1 MFQSIMKILK
11 NKDVM
16 KKIGFTLLAYL
27 IFKIMT
33 YVTVPLVDP
42 AAISGS
48 FTNSAFLGI
57 VNSISGNAM
66 KHYSIVALGITP
78 YITASIIT
86 QILQMDIIP
95 ALKEWSEEGETG
107 KKKIQRLNR
116 YLAIGLAFVQA
127 LAMTFA
133 FQSNNNTGFFL
144 PFVSDWAQG
153 ADLQRNLWF
162 LVYFYIA
169 VVLTAGTAFMIWL
182 ADQITLR
189 GFGNGSSM
197 IIVGGIIMALP
208 GTITS
213 IYQYYIADPSGALTQ
228 AGYYANQ
235 GQWSGYVLFGV
246 SILLFIVVLVG
257 VTYMQVAQRKIPIQ
271 YANRPASQ
279 KFQGKTDSNIP
290 IKLNSAG
297 VIPVVFAS
305 IILSLPSTIFKYV
318 SLDTTKPL
326 YNWITQSLT
335 YTNPIGFVIYVI
347 LIFTFT
353 FFYSFIIVK
362 PEQISDN
369 LHKQNAYIP
378 GVRPGEET
386 EVFITRTL
394 FRVTVIG
401 ALYLILIA
409 SLPIVAQILLKQ
421 SYIRIGGT
429 SLLIIVGVSIQTIK
443 QIQTDTQEKTY
454 AGFMR

>member
-1 MFQSIMKILK
+1 MLENIKKVFA

-27 IFKIMT
+27 VFKILT
-33 YVTVPLVDP
+33 YVTMPLINP
-42 AAISGS
+42 SAISSS
-48 FTNSAFLGI
+48 FTDTAFLGI
-57 VNSISGNAM
+57 VNSISGNAL

-95 ALKEWSEEGETG
+95 VLKEWGEEGEAG

-116 YLAIGLAFVQA
+116 YLAMGLAFVQA

-133 FQSNNNTGFFL
+133 FNSSQEQLFRT
-144 PFVSDWAQG
+144 FVSDWAD
-153 ADLQRNLWF
+153 ARHLWF

-182 ADQITLR
+182 ADQITLK

-197 IIVGGIIMALP
+197 LIVGGIIMSLP

-213 IYQYYIADPSGALTQ
+213 IYQYYIADPNNILGTAATAHFANIGA
-228 AGYYANQ
+228 
-235 GQWSGYVLFGV
+235 WSGYLLFGV
-246 SILLFIVVLVG
+246 SILLFVLVLVG
-257 VTYMQVAQRKIPIQ
+257 VTYITVAVRKIPIQ

-279 KFQGKTDSNIP
+279 KFKGKSDSNIP
-290 IKLNSAG
+290 IKVNTSG

-305 IILSLPSTIFKYV
+305 IILSLPNTIFKYV
-318 SLDTTKPL
+318 TLGTTAT
-326 YNWITQSLT
+326 NWINETLSYSQ
-335 YTNPIGFVIYVI
+335 PIGFVIYVI

-362 PEQISDN
+362 PEQIAER

-386 EVFITRTL
+386 ETYITRTL

-401 ALYLILIA
+401 ALFLIVIA
-409 SLPIVAQILLKQ
+409 SLPIVASMALGQ

-429 SLLIIVGVSIQTIK
+429 SLLIIVGVSIQTAK

>member
-1 MFQSIMKILK
+1 MFQALLKILK

-42 AAISGS
+42 SVIAGS
-48 FTNSAFLGI
+48 FTNSGFLGI

-133 FQSNNNTGFFL
+133 FHSSQDRLFL
-144 PFVSDWAQG
+144 PFVTDFANG
-153 ADLQRNLWF
+153 PNMERNLWF

-169 VVLTAGTAFMIWL
+169 IVLTAGTAFMIWL

-213 IYQYYIADPSGALTQ
+213 IYQFYIADPSSALGTAATAHFANIGA
-228 AGYYANQ
+228 
-235 GQWSGYVLFGV
+235 WSGYALFGV
-246 SILLFIVVLVG
+246 SILMFIIVLVG
-257 VTYMQVAQRKIPIQ
+257 VTYMTVAVRKVPIQ

-279 KFQGKTDSNIP
+279 KFQGKTDSNVP
-290 IKLNSAG
+290 IKVNTAG

-305 IILSLPSTIFKYV
+305 IILSLPNTIFKYV
-318 SLDTTKPL
+318 NIGASAK
-326 YNWITQSLT
+326 NWITQVLS
-335 YTNPIGFVIYVI
+335 YNQPIGFVVYVI

-362 PEQISDN
+362 PEQIAEN

-378 GVRPGEET
+378 GVRPGAET
-386 EVFITRTL
+386 EAYITRIL

-401 ALYLILIA
+401 ALFLIVIA
-409 SLPIVAQILLKQ
+409 SLPIITSIILGQ
-421 SYIRIGGT
+421 SYLRIGGT

-443 QIQTDTQEKTY
+443 QVQTDTQEKTY